1 MKRRRLLGAT
11 SVVLGLLLASV
22 LYLVSQGFWNITTD
36 SSPDIIIHNGE
47 ILTMELSPAQVEALA
62 IQGEYIIAIGDE
74 SDILA
79 MAGPNTEFI
88 DLEGRTLLPGFNDAH
103 SHHIGDRSYV
113 NQSTA
118 DEVIDSVL
126 SSGWTSISELFVNQE
141 RLDGLIT
148 LDQHDNLRIRV
159 NAYLPLS
166 WQFDRFGDW
175 YQAYQPGQEYSSKL
189 RIGGVKI
196 FMDSW
201 YTNWLHY
208 FDQTEL
214 ASLVQQA
221 HDDGFQIAIHSV
233 VDNATDIVLN
243 ALETALD
250 GQSNQQY
257 RHRIEHLV
265 LLRDDQIQRL
275 ADLGIIASLQLTWFN
290 SDWTQ
295 AASWPSLQNYSNLA
309 GRWRDILEAG
319 IPSLGSTDYPWL
331 IGTDRSAMYVVSSA
345 VTRVGGQGLTP
356 TAWML
361 NQTISVE
368 QALRLITIDAAYGT
382 FQEDIKG
389 SIRVGKL
396 ADLVILSD
404 NPLTVPEDTLADIEV
419 LMTMVGGVVEYIAPG
434 QQFLFAGCEG
444 ASSQTI
450 ERTSQSMKM
459 ETMSTTNQKEKWWT
473 GRDLNS
479 RPPPIWK
486 SRQSVKSAK
495 VVISPGNLGNQDF
508 NRADLPAHSCRFRM
522 LDEVLKELWSG

>member
-1 MKRRRLLGAT
+1 ME
-11 SVVLGLLLASV
+11 
-22 LYLVSQGFWNITTD
+22 Q
-36 SSPDIIIHNGE
+36 SP
-47 ILTMELSPAQVEALA
+47 TQVEALA

-74 SDILA
+74 NDILA
-79 MAGPNTEFI
+79 MAGSNTQFI

-113 NQSTA
+113 NQSTS
-118 DEVIDSVL
+118 DEVIESVL

-141 RLDGLIT
+141 RLDGLID
-148 LDQHDNLRIRV
+148 LDDQDNLRIRV

-208 FDQTEL
+208 FAQTEL
-214 ASLVQQA
+214 DSLVLQA

-233 VDNATDIVLN
+233 VDNATDVVLN
-243 ALETALD
+243 ALESALN

-275 ADLGIIASLQLTWFN
+275 ANLGIIASFQLPWFN

-295 AASWPSLQNYSNLA
+295 DESFPILQTYSDFV
-309 GRWRDILEAG
+309 GRWRDILDAG
-319 IPSLGSTDYPWL
+319 IPSLGSTDFPWNL
-331 IGTDRSAMYVVSSA
+331 GEVRSAMKAVSMA
-345 VTRVGGQGLTP
+345 VTRVGDLGIIP
-356 TAWML
+356 PDWML

-389 SIRVGKL
+389 SIKVGKL
-396 ADLVILSD
+396 ADLVMLSD
-404 NPLTVPEDTLADIEV
+404 NPLTVPENTLADLEV
-419 LMTMVGGVVEYIAPG
+419 TMTMVGGVVEYTAPG
-434 QQFLFAGCEG
+434 EQFLSVGYVG
-444 ASSQTI
+444 ANSQT
-450 ERTSQSMKM
+450 TKGLGQSTKM
-459 ETMSTTNQKEKWWT
+459 EMVDRARFELAIPVEKHY
-473 GRDLNS
+473 RDYE
-479 RPPPIWK
+479 P
-486 SRQSVKSAK
+486 
-495 VVISPGNLGNQDF
+495 
-508 NRADLPAHSCRFRM
+508 
-522 LDEVLKELWSG
+522 